1 MLKLLIEYDAQ
12 PGSKLLE
19 HYIKEEKGE
28 KNVFIRGTWTVADE
42 PNRNKRVYPLKY
54 LKREMEKL
62 NEKAHEGVWAGSCDH
77 PPTPDYNL
85 SDAAIQI
92 LNINQD
98 KKNEK
103 RFLGE
108 AMVIKDSEKGQT
120 LFALCKLGL
129 KPGISSR
136 AVGEVDEKDGLSYV
150 GESLNMITFD
160 AVSDPSCQEAYQKV
174 FEEGV
179 EYFIDVKTGYIK
191 EATESM
197 RLNEKLKGATKS
209 ELKKVINEV
218 YTTFMDQAFTPRA
231 LFEARKNDKFKKGAM
246 LSVKTESAG
255 MKIGDLYEIVREPAS
270 AFVPYLIKKWGNK
283 IEHTISRKDLT
294 ETFEIFEYNP
304 KAEKK
309 AKVISEKTEVL
320 LEVKKLLTEAKV
332 EYSSIE
338 YLGEKKVAVK
348 TGKKETFAQKK
359 CVAKMKE
366 TLKKATSK
374 AKAAD
379 KEVKKAEKGLAKA
392 KRTIKEAKLNGE
404 YVAVIKINEIFISG
418 PFHYSRTKEQVKK
431 EMDKYKKELDDCRDE
446 KECKRLQAAIKTGE
460 NLLKT
465 IKESKINEM
474 VTIVG
479 AYPYDASKEEV
490 IEIMDKYKKELD
502 DCKDEKECKKI
513 RNMIQAGEDKLRFF
527 DSDEYK
533 KHSEEIEKNRSSRGD
548 LKKKVITKK

>member
-19 HYIKEEKGE
+19 HYIKEDKGE

-62 NEKAHEGVWAGSCDH
+62 NEKAHKGVWAGSCDH

-92 LNINQD
+92 LKIEQD

-136 AVGEVDEKDGLSYV
+136 AVGEVDEKDDGMSYV

-174 FEEGV
+174 FEEGI
-179 EYFIDVKTGYIK
+179 EYFIDMKTGYIK

-197 RLNEKLKGATKS
+197 RLNEKLKGATKAD
-209 ELKKVINEV
+209 LKKVINEV
-218 YTTFMDQAFTPRA
+218 YTSFMDQAFTPKA

-246 LSVKTESAG
+246 LAVKTETAG
-255 MKIGDLYEIVREPAS
+255 MKIGDIYEIAREPVS
-270 AFVPYLIKKWGNK
+270 AFTPYLIKKWGNK
-283 IEHTISRKDLT
+283 IEHTISRRDLV
-294 ETFEIFEYNP
+294 ESFEIFEYDP

-320 LEVKKLLTEAKV
+320 SEVKKILAEAEV
-332 EYSSIE
+332 EFSSLE

-366 TLKKATSK
+366 TLKKATAK

-392 KRTIKEAKLNGE
+392 KRTIKESKINGE
-404 YVAVIKINEIFISG
+404 YVAVISLNEGLIPSVKVE
-418 PFHYSRTKEQVKK
+418 TKPEAKAKPATSSV
-431 EMDKYKKELDDCRDE
+431 
-446 KECKRLQAAIKTGE
+446 
-460 NLLKT
+460 
-465 IKESKINEM
+465 
-474 VTIVG
+474 
-479 AYPYDASKEEV
+479 
-490 IEIMDKYKKELD
+490 
-502 DCKDEKECKKI
+502 
-513 RNMIQAGEDKLRFF
+513 EDV
-527 DSDEYK
+527 
-533 KHSEEIEKNRSSRGD
+533 
-548 LKKKVITKK
+548 KKKVVPKK